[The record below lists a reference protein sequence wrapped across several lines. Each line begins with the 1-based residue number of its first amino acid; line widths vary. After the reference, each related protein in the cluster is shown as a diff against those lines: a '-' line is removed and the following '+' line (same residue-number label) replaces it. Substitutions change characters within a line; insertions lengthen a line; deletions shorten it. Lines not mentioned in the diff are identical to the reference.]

1 MTDAV
6 RKPLSEVLDQALEK
20 LVMICP
26 NKKTFDELTSVM
38 FQLYCGNDFGMG
50 NASVQFLEKLNN
62 AGSKDVKKS
71 L

>member
-6 RKPLSEVLDQALEK
+6 RKTLSEVLDQALEK

-38 FQLYCGNDFGMG
+38 FQLYCGNYFVMG
-50 NASVQFLEKLNN
+50 NASVQFLEKTEQCW
-62 AGSKDVKKS
+62 KQ
-71 L
+71 

>member
-50 NASVQFLEKLNN
+50 NASVQF
-62 AGSKDVKKS
+62 
-71 L
+71 